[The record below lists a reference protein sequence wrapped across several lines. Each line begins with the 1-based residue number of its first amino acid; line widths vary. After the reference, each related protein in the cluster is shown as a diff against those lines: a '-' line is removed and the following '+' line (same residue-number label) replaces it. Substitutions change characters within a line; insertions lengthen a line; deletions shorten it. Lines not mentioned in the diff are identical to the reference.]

1 MEKNTNAAFANLNFD
16 YCANEMFRIRN
27 SKKKKKKKIETSLSM
42 KKDLSE
48 IKKIWSNTWWILGL
62 WFQIYIVRL

>member
-1 MEKNTNAAFANLNFD
+1 MQMKCLEL
-16 YCANEMFRIRN
+16 EIQ
-27 SKKKKKKKIETSLSM
+27 KKKKKKIETSLSM

>member
-16 YCANEMFRIRN
+16 YCINEMFRIRN
-27 SKKKKKKKIETSLSM
+27 SKKKKKKIETSLSM

-48 IKKIWSNTWWILGL
+48 IKKFDLTLDEFWDYDFKFI
-62 WFQIYIVRL
+62 

>member
-16 YCANEMFRIRN
+16 YCINEMFRIRN
-27 SKKKKKKKIETSLSM
+27 SKKKKKKIETSLSM

>member
-27 SKKKKKKKIETSLSM
+27 SKKKKKKIETSLSM

-48 IKKIWSNTWWILGL
+48 IKKFDLTLDEFWDYDFKFI
-62 WFQIYIVRL
+62 

>member
-16 YCANEMFRIRN
+16 YCINEMFRITN
-27 SKKKKKKKIETSLSM
+27 SKKKKKKIETSLSM

-48 IKKIWSNTWWILGL
+48 IKKI
-62 WFQIYIVRL
+62 

>member
-27 SKKKKKKKIETSLSM
+27 SKKKKKKIENYLSM

-48 IKKIWSNTWWILGL
+48 IKKIWYNTLWILGL

>member
-1 MEKNTNAAFANLNFD
+1 MQMKCLEL
-16 YCANEMFRIRN
+16 EIQ
-27 SKKKKKKKIETSLSM
+27 KKKKKKIETSLSM

-48 IKKIWSNTWWILGL
+48 IKKIWSNIWWILGL

>member
-27 SKKKKKKKIETSLSM
+27 SKKKKKKIETSLSM

-48 IKKIWSNTWWILGL
+48 IKKI
-62 WFQIYIVRL
+62 